1 MQDFAAHPGHLASN
15 TMLYQ
20 GRYRVDLLLA
30 ETPLMAIYR
39 GWDLTQQHPA
49 TILELATPDPASAA
63 AALEHAVPLIQ
74 LDHALLT
81 SIQVLF
87 VENNT
92 FFVALA
98 LAGGQTLEH
107 IMVGRA
113 APISPA
119 AAVRWI
125 AQVGEGV
132 EFLAHELPSW
142 HLGDLSP
149 ASLLV
154 TAEDR
159 VQILNFA
166 VALGLLK
173 PSMVAAALPTGSVA
187 PELAKDLCG
196 ARSDVYSLAATLYF
210 LLTCRRWPGA
220 DAPSPEAL
228 SAQRPELSPA
238 FVATVVRGLAP
249 MPVNRWPDAATF
261 YQELLRALPGGRAID
276 NAAMLWG
283 MGGSQ
288 LDELADEPPT
298 LVTTRDQLQAA
309 MNAERTRIEQE
320 SARAENVAETP
331 SPVPV
336 NEPIDTYIVLN
347 SEEPIASQD
356 ATPAATTGAPEEI
369 PDTVPLP
376 DPVAPTVMRTRIYD
390 LPAARDALFAATFA
404 PPTFEQKAEPTP
416 PANVGMTQDDV
427 IAFQGEPALDEAII
441 RQAGLSPEPVV
452 IASPETTDTPA
463 ADEQESAMV
472 PPSPATTQ
480 VEEAD
485 LVVPPTLP
493 RQPRDETPAEPVV
506 ESAPA
511 DETQQGMPEA
521 VAPVWP
527 EDEQLIVA
535 HSDHQ
540 PSESPQDT
548 GSAAQIDDQALVN
561 RALGGIAV
569 GGLLDRLRTLLH
581 VPGPMPSLATGTVVI
596 PRHMYP
602 QHTYSIL
609 VRLQSRGM
617 PEPPKKAAFVL
628 VEIETAP
635 DAFYVP
641 VKRLA
646 LRLPIEGGLS
656 EGSIAVTAQRP
667 SPISTDSLTFSFRS
681 SDGTLLHEGQFL
693 AEVAILAPQQLASGA
708 PMLTLVHALD
718 IERMIS

>member
-15 TMLYQ
+15 TMLYE

-39 GWDLTQQHPA
+39 GWDLAQQRPA
-49 TILELATPDPASAA
+49 TILEMATPDPASAA

-81 SIQVLF
+81 PIQVLF

-92 FFVALA
+92 FFVTLA

-119 AAVRWI
+119 AAVRWV
-125 AQVGEGV
+125 AQVGEGI

-142 HLGDLSP
+142 HLGDLTP

-154 TAEDR
+154 TAGDR

-166 VALGLLK
+166 IALGLLK
-173 PSMVAAALPTGSVA
+173 PQTVAAVLPAGSIA
-187 PELAKDLCG
+187 PELAEGRCD
-196 ARSDVYSLAATLYF
+196 ARSDVYSLAATLNF
-210 LLTCRRWPGA
+210 LLTCRRWQVTG
-220 DAPSPEAL
+220 APSPDAL
-228 SAQRPELSPA
+228 VAQRPELSPA
-238 FVATVVRGLAP
+238 FAAAVMRGLALAP
-249 MPVNRWPDAATF
+249 EDRWPDAATF
-261 YQELLRALPGGRAID
+261 YQELLRTLPGAHAID
-276 NAAMLWG
+276 NAALLWG
-283 MGGSQ
+283 LSGSQ

-309 MNAERTRIEQE
+309 MDVERARREQE
-320 SARAENVAETP
+320 SARTESVEETP
-331 SPVPV
+331 SPSSTPAIGPV
-336 NEPIDTYIVLN
+336 DTYVVL
-347 SEEPIASQD
+347 SSDAPPAGQEPSSAIMASAPD
-356 ATPAATTGAPEEI
+356 AI
-369 PDTVPLP
+369 PDTVPQP
-376 DPVAPTVMRTRIYD
+376 DVVPPTVMRTRIYD

-404 PPTFEQKAEPTP
+404 PLASEQSAESTP
-416 PANVGMTQDDV
+416 LVANPSGVQDDV
-427 IAFQGEPALDEAII
+427 PAFQREPTLDETII
-441 RQAGLSPEPVV
+441 RQAGLSPEPDV
-452 IASPETTDTPA
+452 SPQSEVA
-463 ADEQESAMV
+463 AESAEV
-472 PPSPATTQ
+472 RDRATAPPPVAPAT
-480 VEEAD
+480 EDAAD
-485 LVVPPTLP
+485 LVVSPTLP
-493 RQPRDETPAEPVV
+493 RQPREEVPAEPMQ
-506 ESAPA
+506 A
-511 DETQQGMPEA
+511 DEAQPSEPKDD
-521 VAPVWP
+521 APVWP
-527 EDEQLIVA
+527 SDEQLIVA
-535 HSDHQ
+535 HSQRQ
-540 PSESPQDT
+540 PTEPSQD
-548 GSAAQIDDQALVN
+548 SSNDAQTNDQGMAG
-561 RALGGIAV
+561 RAMGGIAV

-581 VPGPMPSLATGTVVI
+581 VPGPMPSLATGTVVV

-628 VEIETAP
+628 VEIDAAP
-635 DAFYVP
+635 EAFYVP

-646 LRLPIEGGLS
+646 LRLPVEGGLS

-667 SPISTDSLTFSFRS
+667 SPVSTDLLTFSFRS
-681 SDGTLLHEGQFL
+681 SDGAILHEGQFL
-693 AEVAILAPQQLASGA
+693 AEVAILAPQQLASGT